1 MIIPSSFLS
10 RPPQKGVLTLQNYKV
25 ILNLLIVSNLIFF
38 QFHPLEFDFL
48 YFFIKFDFHSFDSY
62 LFFF

>member
-1 MIIPSSFLS
+1 VIIPPLFSLPSTS
-10 RPPQKGVLTLQNYKV
+10 KGMLALQNYKV
-25 ILNLLIVSNLIFF
+25 VLNLLIVSKKKF

-48 YFFIKFDFHSFDSY
+48 CFFIKFDPHSFDSY